1 MENRIASAETTAVTM
16 VFSAKSEADRFMN
29 KAKAILTDRKGQ
41 GALDTAI
48 QVLVSVVLGALI
60 LAGLYLILNATV
72 LPNITERIKDM
83 FNYKG

>member
-1 MENRIASAETTAVTM
+1 MKNRIASAEAKAVTM
-16 VFSAKSEADRFMN
+16 VFSARSRADEFKN
-29 KAKAILTDRKGQ
+29 KARAILTDRKGQ